1 MQSINMPETQLR
13 KLFLTR
19 YRALLDLRGVCPHN
33 LACRGA
39 AMEVFLNLS
48 RFPLRHKNYLKAV
61 IRQIRRLIQENVQ
74 QMAMPEDDGTL
85 WDVPGHVHGSSLR
98 FYVIEDPIGIYKIS
112 RENYVRETSHKM
124 NNNVSTKVNE
134 CNFIQYRLRE

>member
-1 MQSINMPETQLR
+1 MPRSFRTHMRTWMQSINMPETPLR

-39 AMEVFLNLS
+39 AMEVLLNLS
-48 RFPLRHKNYLKAV
+48 RFPLRQENYLKAV
-61 IRQIRRLIQENVQ
+61 IRQIGRLIQENVQ
-74 QMAMPEDDGTL
+74 QMVMPEDDSTL

-98 FYVIEDPIGIYKIS
+98 FSVIEDPPAAPPAALDGMAE
-112 RENYVRETSHKM
+112 REVILFSDDD
-124 NNNVSTKVNE
+124 
-134 CNFIQYRLRE
+134 